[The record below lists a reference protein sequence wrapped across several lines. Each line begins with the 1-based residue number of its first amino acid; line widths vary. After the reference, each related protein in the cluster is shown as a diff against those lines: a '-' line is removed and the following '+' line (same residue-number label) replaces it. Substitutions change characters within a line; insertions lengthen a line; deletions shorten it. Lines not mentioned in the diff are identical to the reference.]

1 MLRLTKIIL
10 LFFSAFLLFGFL
22 GGCSEDKKEEILP
35 PPVEPYLTIK
45 ADLYPLNAQG
55 DSTELVFTTNESW
68 NIVTETE
75 EEKRDWY
82 RVYPLSGDA
91 GEDIRVNV
99 QVDSNL
105 SYRDR
110 NFVILLKSE
119 SLEERIEVRQLKQN
133 VILLGGNR
141 YEVTFEE
148 QTLTVEV
155 RSNVDYRVEIGEG
168 SDWIIETPESRS
180 GELKR
185 REHVFR
191 IANNLQ
197 ESARTGLIFFR
208 DLSSSL
214 SDELTLIQS
223 GWEDPDPERTAL
235 VSIYESSGGSSWTR
249 NDNWCSDK
257 PLSDW
262 YGVETDAWGHVTA
275 LRLSHNNLSG
285 TISEKI
291 SKLTGL
297 QHLDLS
303 WNDLGG
309 EISRKV
315 GTEVCS
321 DLDNLL
327 ELETINFGHNRL
339 RGDFMPI
346 NWYKLERLQRI
357 DLSYNQLKC
366 FAFPLLWEN
375 MFKNGRTVDLIL
387 NGNYLFDDIPK
398 VIQDHPD
405 WNRLALQMIRQNS
418 EATRLNYDKDIY
430 LPDFTFTDLSDG
442 SEHSIREVYSANK
455 LTMLLH
461 WDPLQESSGDFI
473 STIVRRFHTLFRGQG
488 FTVVGITPEG
498 EEYREAAKRYIR
510 EQGISWTAVTDYRDS
525 EGRRIILPDYPY
537 PSYQLVDGSGKLR
550 VDIFSSESF
559 PTTFNLEKFSPM
571 DMLSL
576 AHTDYLNRF
585 FWNIF
590 GESTYESVDYR
601 MDKQYETLQR
611 ASKGRGIDIV
621 LLGDAFT
628 DIDIATGHY
637 RDIMEYA
644 MESFFSIEPTKTYRD
659 YFNVHMVYAV
669 SRKAHIGDDASQ
681 VALGTVLDKT
691 NGISNRLNLI
701 PDYVYTAVPRGVI
714 PYPSIIMNNN
724 NAGLT
729 YTKGTGII
737 EPNYSFSGYPAG
749 GRESLK
755 GLILHESVGHGFGLL
770 ADEYIDYL
778 LADWQEIS
786 DSKKNRLKLN
796 HEKGL
801 SLNVSLTD
809 DPSKVYW
816 SHLIGHPRYPYV
828 SIYKGGYYYLNG
840 VWRSENESVMTQSES
855 YLYFNAICRELLV
868 KRILELSGE
877 GYSFEKFLQTDSDE
891 GRPYKGASVRPPF
904 GVKRNGWIHHPPVML
919 DGH

>member
-10 LFFSAFLLFGFL
+10 LFFAVFLLSSFL
-22 GGCSEDKKEEILP
+22 WSCSEDKKEEILP
-35 PPVEPYLTIK
+35 PPVEPCLTVK
-45 ADLYPLNAQG
+45 SDLYPLNARG

-105 SYRDR
+105 SYSDR

-168 SDWIIETPESRS
+168 SDWIIETPDSRS
-180 GELKR
+180 EELKR

-235 VSIYESSGGSSWTR
+235 VSIYESSGGDSWTR

-309 EISRKV
+309 EISIDIK
-315 GTEVCS
+315 GS
-321 DLDNLL
+321 MYSNLDNLL
-327 ELETINFGHNRL
+327 ELESINFSHNRL
-339 RGDFMPI
+339 EGYLPD
-346 NWYKLERLQRI
+346 NWYKLEKLQYLNLSFNRI
-357 DLSYNQLKC
+357 KSWLSTIWD
-366 FAFPLLWEN
+366 P

-387 NGNYLFDDIPK
+387 NGNYLYGDIPK
-398 VIQDHPD
+398 SIQDHPD
-405 WNRLALQMIRQNS
+405 WNRLALQMIRQNPGG
-418 EATRLNYDKDIY
+418 ARLNYDKDIY

-473 STIVRRFHTLFRGQG
+473 STIVRRFHTLFRDQG

-559 PTTFNLEKFSPM
+559 PTTFNLEKSSPM
-571 DMLSL
+571 DMLSF
-576 AHTDYLNRF
+576 AHTDYLNLF

-590 GESTYESVDYR
+590 GESTYESTDYR

-637 RDIMEYA
+637 RNVMEYA

-701 PDYVYTAVPRGVI
+701 PDYVYTVVPRGVI

-891 GRPYKGASVRPPF
+891 GRPGKGASVRLPF
-904 GVKRNGWIHHPPVML
+904 SIERNGWVHHPPVML

>member
-35 PPVEPYLTIK
+35 PPVEPCLTIK

-105 SYRDR
+105 SYSDR

-180 GELKR
+180 EELKR

-235 VSIYESSGGSSWTR
+235 VSIYESSGGDSWTR

-309 EISRKV
+309 EISIDIK
-315 GTEVCS
+315 GYMYS
-321 DLDNLL
+321 NLDNLL
-327 ELETINFGHNRL
+327 ELESINLSHNRL
-339 RGDFMPI
+339 EGYLPD
-346 NWYKLERLQRI
+346 NWYKLEKLQYLNLSFNRI
-357 DLSYNQLKC
+357 KSWLSTIWD
-366 FAFPLLWEN
+366 P

-387 NGNYLFDDIPK
+387 NGNYLYGDIPK
-398 VIQDHPD
+398 SIQDHPD
-405 WNRLALQMIRQNS
+405 WNRLALQMIRQNPGG
-418 EATRLNYDKDIY
+418 ARLNYDKDIY

-510 EQGISWTAVTDYRDS
+510 EQGISWTAVTDYRDND
-525 EGRRIILPDYPY
+525 GRRIILPDYPY

-550 VDIFSSESF
+550 VDMFNGQYS
-559 PTTFNLEKFSPM
+559 PPPPNLEESLSM
-571 DMLSL
+571 DIFSL

-585 FWNIF
+585 CWDIF

-628 DIDIATGHY
+628 DIDIATGYYHNV
-637 RDIMEYA
+637 MEFV

-669 SRKAHIGDDASQ
+669 SRRACIGDDPSQ

-691 NGISNRLNLI
+691 NGISNRLTLI
-701 PDYVYTAVPRGVI
+701 PDYIYTAVPRGVI

-724 NAGLT
+724 NVGLT
-729 YTKGTGII
+729 FLKGSGII
-737 EPNYSFSGYPAG
+737 EPNYSFSGYSIG
-749 GRESLK
+749 GRGYLK
-755 GLILHESVGHGFGLL
+755 STVLHESVGHGFGLL
-770 ADEYIDYL
+770 ADEYINYL
-778 LADWQEIS
+778 SDDWQEIS
-786 DSKKNRLKLN
+786 DSKKNRLKLD

-809 DPSKVYW
+809 DPTSVYW
-816 SHLIGHPRYPYV
+816 SHLIGHSRYPYV
-828 SIYKGGYYYLNG
+828 GVYEGGYYYASG
-840 VWRSENESVMTQSES
+840 VWRSEYESVMRSS
-855 YLYFNAICRELLV
+855 RDYLYFNAISRELLV

-891 GRPYKGASVRPPF
+891 GRPYKGTSVQHPF
-904 GVKRNGWIHHPPVML
+904 GVKRDGWVHHPPVML
-919 DGH
+919 D

>member
-10 LFFSAFLLFGFL
+10 LFFAVFLLSSFL
-22 GGCSEDKKEEILP
+22 WSCSEDKKEEILP
-35 PPVEPYLTIK
+35 PPVEPCLTVK
-45 ADLYPLNAQG
+45 SDLYPLNARG

-105 SYRDR
+105 SYSDR

-180 GELKR
+180 EELKK

-197 ESARTGLIFFR
+197 ESPRTGLIFFR

-235 VSIYESSGGSSWTR
+235 VSIYESSGGDSWTR

-309 EISRKV
+309 EISIDIK
-315 GTEVCS
+315 GS
-321 DLDNLL
+321 MYSNLDNLL
-327 ELETINFGHNRL
+327 ELESINFSHNRL
-339 RGDFMPI
+339 EGYLPD
-346 NWYKLERLQRI
+346 NWYKLEKLQYLNLSFNRI
-357 DLSYNQLKC
+357 KSWLSTIWD
-366 FAFPLLWEN
+366 P

-387 NGNYLFDDIPK
+387 NGNYLYGDIPK
-398 VIQDHPD
+398 SIQDHPD
-405 WNRLALQMIRQNS
+405 WNRLALQMIRQNPGG
-418 EATRLNYDKDIY
+418 ARLNYDKDIY

-473 STIVRRFHTLFRGQG
+473 STIVRRFHTLFRDQG

-550 VDIFSSESF
+550 VDIFSNESF
-559 PTTFNLEKFSPM
+559 PTTFNLEKSSPM
-571 DMLSL
+571 DMLSF
-576 AHTDYLNRF
+576 AHTDYLNLF

-590 GESTYESVDYR
+590 GESTYESTDYR

-637 RDIMEYA
+637 RNVMEYA

-701 PDYVYTAVPRGVI
+701 PDYVYTVVPRGVI

-891 GRPYKGASVRPPF
+891 GRPGKGASVRLPF
-904 GVKRNGWIHHPPVML
+904 SIERNGWVHHPPVML

>member
-35 PPVEPYLTIK
+35 PPVEPCLTIK

-105 SYRDR
+105 SYSDR

-180 GELKR
+180 EELKR

-235 VSIYESSGGSSWTR
+235 VSIYESSGGDSWTR

-309 EISRKV
+309 EIK
-315 GTEVCS
+315 
-321 DLDNLL
+321 DLDFFSNLT
-327 ELETINFGHNRL
+327 ELETIDLSRNHFSGELWPPNWSKLNRL
-339 RGDFMPI
+339 KMLNLSFNQIKAVIFPI
-346 NWYKLERLQRI
+346 RWWSCMIE
-357 DLSYNQLKC
+357 D
-366 FAFPLLWEN
+366 
-375 MFKNGRTVDLIL
+375 GRMVDLIL
-387 NGNYLFDDIPK
+387 NGNYLYGDIPK
-398 VIQDHPD
+398 SIQDHPD
-405 WNRLALQMIRQNS
+405 WNRLALQMIRQNPGG
-418 EATRLNYDKDIY
+418 ARLNYDKDIY

-525 EGRRIILPDYPY
+525 DGRRIILPDYPY

-550 VDIFSSESF
+550 VDMFNGQYS
-559 PTTFNLEKFSPM
+559 PPPPNLEESLSM
-571 DMLSL
+571 DIFSL

-585 FWNIF
+585 CWDIF

-628 DIDIATGHY
+628 DIDIATGYYHNV
-637 RDIMEYA
+637 MEFV

-669 SRKAHIGDDASQ
+669 SRRACIGDDPSQ

-701 PDYVYTAVPRGVI
+701 PDYIYTAVPRGVI

-724 NAGLT
+724 NVGLT
-729 YTKGTGII
+729 FLKGSGII
-737 EPNYSFSGYPAG
+737 EPNYSFSGYSIG
-749 GRESLK
+749 GRGYLK
-755 GLILHESVGHGFGLL
+755 STVLHESVGHGFGLL
-770 ADEYIDYL
+770 ADEYVDYL
-778 LADWQEIS
+778 SDDWQEIS
-786 DSKKNRLKLN
+786 DSKKNRLKLD

-809 DPSKVYW
+809 DPTSVYW
-816 SHLIGHPRYPYV
+816 SHLIGHSRYPYV
-828 SIYKGGYYYLNG
+828 GVYEGGYYYASG
-840 VWRSENESVMTQSES
+840 VWRSEYESVMRSS
-855 YLYFNAICRELLV
+855 RDYLYFNAISRELLV

-877 GYSFEKFLQTDSDE
+877 GYSFEKFLQMDSDE
-891 GRPYKGASVRPPF
+891 GRPGKGTSVRHPF
-904 GVKRNGWIHHPPVML
+904 GVKRNSWVHHPPVML
-919 DGH
+919 GEQ

>member
-10 LFFSAFLLFGFL
+10 LFFAVFLLSSFL
-22 GGCSEDKKEEILP
+22 WSCSEDKKEEILP
-35 PPVEPYLTIK
+35 PTVEPCLTVK

-105 SYRDR
+105 SYSDR

-119 SLEERIEVRQLKQN
+119 SLEERIEVHQLKQN

-180 GELKR
+180 EELKK

-197 ESARTGLIFFR
+197 ESPRTGLIFFR

-235 VSIYESSGGSSWTR
+235 VSIYESSGGDSWTR

-309 EISRKV
+309 EIK
-315 GTEVCS
+315 
-321 DLDNLL
+321 DLDFFSNLT
-327 ELETINFGHNRL
+327 ELETINLSRNHFSGELWPPNWSKLNRL
-339 RGDFMPI
+339 KMLNLSFNQIKAVIFPI
-346 NWYKLERLQRI
+346 RWWSCMIE
-357 DLSYNQLKC
+357 D
-366 FAFPLLWEN
+366 
-375 MFKNGRTVDLIL
+375 GRMVDLIL
-387 NGNYLFDDIPK
+387 NGNYLYGDIPK
-398 VIQDHPD
+398 SIQDHSD

-418 EATRLNYDKDIY
+418 GGARLDYDKDIY

-473 STIVRRFHTLFRGQG
+473 STIVRRFHTLFCGQG

-525 EGRRIILPDYPY
+525 DGRRIILPDYPY

-550 VDIFSSESF
+550 VDIFSNESF
-559 PTTFNLEKFSPM
+559 PTTFNLEKSSPM

-601 MDKQYETLQR
+601 MDKQYETLKR

-637 RDIMEYA
+637 RNVMEYA

-701 PDYVYTAVPRGVI
+701 PDYVYTVVPRGVI

-891 GRPYKGASVRPPF
+891 GRPGKGASVRLPF
-904 GVKRNGWIHHPPVML
+904 SIERNGWVHHPPVML

>member
-10 LFFSAFLLFGFL
+10 LFFAVFLLSSFL
-22 GGCSEDKKEEILP
+22 WSCSEDKKEEILP
-35 PPVEPYLTIK
+35 PPVEPCLTVK
-45 ADLYPLNAQG
+45 SDLYPLNARG

-75 EEKRDWY
+75 EEKQDWY

-105 SYRDR
+105 SYSDR

-168 SDWIIETPESRS
+168 SDWIIETPDSRS
-180 GELKR
+180 EELKR

-235 VSIYESSGGSSWTR
+235 VSIYESSGGDSWTR

-309 EISRKV
+309 EISIDIK
-315 GTEVCS
+315 GS
-321 DLDNLL
+321 MYSNLDNLL
-327 ELETINFGHNRL
+327 ELESINFSHNRL
-339 RGDFMPI
+339 EGYLPD
-346 NWYKLERLQRI
+346 NWYKLEKLQYLNLSFNRI
-357 DLSYNQLKC
+357 KSWLSTIWD
-366 FAFPLLWEN
+366 P

-387 NGNYLFDDIPK
+387 NGNYLYGDIPK
-398 VIQDHPD
+398 SIQDHPD

-418 EATRLNYDKDIY
+418 EGTRLNYDKDIY

-473 STIVRRFHTLFRGQG
+473 STIVRRFHTLFRDQG

-559 PTTFNLEKFSPM
+559 PTTFNLEKSSPM
-571 DMLSL
+571 DMLSF
-576 AHTDYLNRF
+576 AHTDYLNLF

-590 GESTYESVDYR
+590 GESTYESTDYR

-637 RDIMEYA
+637 RNVMEYA

-669 SRKAHIGDDASQ
+669 SRRACIGDDASQ
-681 VALGTVLDKT
+681 TALGTVSDKT

-701 PDYVYTAVPRGVI
+701 PDYISTVVPRGVI

-724 NAGLT
+724 NVGLT
-729 YTKGTGII
+729 FLKGSGII
-737 EPNYSFSGYPAG
+737 EPNYSFSGYSIG
-749 GRESLK
+749 GRGYLK
-755 GLILHESVGHGFGLL
+755 STVLHESVGHGFGLL
-770 ADEYIDYL
+770 ADEYINYL
-778 LADWQEIS
+778 SDDWQEIS
-786 DSKKNRLKLN
+786 DSKKNRLKLD

-809 DPSKVYW
+809 DPTSVYW
-816 SHLIGHPRYPYV
+816 SHLIGHSRYPYV
-828 SIYKGGYYYLNG
+828 GVYEGGYYYASG
-840 VWRSENESVMTQSES
+840 VWRSEYESVMRSS
-855 YLYFNAICRELLV
+855 RDYLYFNAISRELLV

-877 GYSFEKFLQTDSDE
+877 GYSFEKFLQMDSDE
-891 GRPYKGASVRPPF
+891 GRPGKGTSVRHPF
-904 GVKRNGWIHHPPVML
+904 GVKRNSWVHHPPVML
-919 DGH
+919 GEQ

>member
-1 MLRLTKIIL
+1 MSRITENIL
-10 LFFSAFLLFGFL
+10 SILSTFLFVCFLWS
-22 GGCSEDKKEEILP
+22 CSEDKKEEILP
-35 PPVEPYLTIK
+35 PPVEPCLTVK

-105 SYRDR
+105 SYSDR

-180 GELKR
+180 EELKK

-235 VSIYESSGGSSWTR
+235 VSIYESSGGDSWTR

-262 YGVETDAWGHVTA
+262 YGVETDASGHVTA

-309 EISRKV
+309 EISIDIK
-315 GTEVCS
+315 GYMYS
-321 DLDNLL
+321 NLDNLL
-327 ELETINFGHNRL
+327 ELESINFSHNRL
-339 RGDFMPI
+339 EGYLPD
-346 NWYKLERLQRI
+346 NWYKLEKLQYLNLSFNRI
-357 DLSYNQLKC
+357 KSWLSTIWD
-366 FAFPLLWEN
+366 P
-375 MFKNGRTVDLIL
+375 MFKNGRAVDLIL
-387 NGNYLFDDIPK
+387 NGNYLYGDIPK
-398 VIQDHPD
+398 SIQDHPD
-405 WNRLALQMIRQNS
+405 WNRLALQMIRQNPGG
-418 EATRLNYDKDIY
+418 ARLNYDKDIY

-559 PTTFNLEKFSPM
+559 PTTFNLEKSSSM

-590 GESTYESVDYR
+590 GESTYESTDYR

-611 ASKGRGIDIV
+611 ASKGRGIDII

-637 RDIMEYA
+637 RNVMEYA

-669 SRKAHIGDDASQ
+669 SRRACVGDDPTQ
-681 VALGTVLDKT
+681 TALGTVWDKV
-691 NGISNRLNLI
+691 NGVTNRLIQL
-701 PDYVYTAVPRGVI
+701 PDYVYIPVSRGVI
-714 PYPSIIMNNN
+714 PYPSIIVNGKKTGFALM
-724 NAGLT
+724 
-729 YTKGTGII
+729 KGTGII
-737 EPNYSFSGYPAG
+737 EPNYAFSCYLCG
-749 GRESLK
+749 GLDYLK
-755 GLILHESVGHGFGLL
+755 YSILHESVGHGFGLL
-770 ADEYIDYL
+770 ADEYVDYID
-778 LADWQEIS
+778 QELPES
-786 DSKKNRLKLN
+786 NKNRLKLDQA
-796 HEKGL
+796 KGL
-801 SLNVSLTD
+801 YFNVSLTND
-809 DPSKVYW
+809 SRSVYW

-828 SIYKGGYYYLNG
+828 GVYEGGCKYNNG
-840 VWRSENESVMTQSES
+840 VWRSERVSLMSTLLAD
-855 YLYFNAICRELLV
+855 LYFNAISRELLV

-877 GYSFEKFLQTDSDE
+877 GYSFDKFLQKDSDE
-891 GRPYKGASVRPPF
+891 GRPTGGSLSLSPFRSTSIDWVDRLSVGPDEP
-904 GVKRNGWIHHPPVML
+904 
-919 DGH
+919 

>member
-10 LFFSAFLLFGFL
+10 LFFAVFLLSSFL
-22 GGCSEDKKEEILP
+22 WSCSEDKKEEILP
-35 PPVEPYLTIK
+35 PPVEPYLTVK
-45 ADLYPLNAQG
+45 SDLYPLNAQG

-105 SYRDR
+105 SYSDR

-119 SLEERIEVRQLKQN
+119 SLEERIEVHQLKQN

-168 SDWIIETPESRS
+168 SDWIIETPDSRS
-180 GELKR
+180 EELKR

-235 VSIYESSGGSSWTR
+235 VSIYESSGGDSWTR

-309 EISRKV
+309 EISIDIK
-315 GTEVCS
+315 GS
-321 DLDNLL
+321 MYSNLDNLL
-327 ELETINFGHNRL
+327 ELESINFSHNRL
-339 RGDFMPI
+339 EGYLPD
-346 NWYKLERLQRI
+346 NWYKLEKLQYLNLSFNRI
-357 DLSYNQLKC
+357 KSWLSTIWD
-366 FAFPLLWEN
+366 P

-387 NGNYLFDDIPK
+387 NGNYLYGDIPK
-398 VIQDHPD
+398 SIQDHPD
-405 WNRLALQMIRQNS
+405 WNRLALQMIRQNPGG
-418 EATRLNYDKDIY
+418 ARLNYDKDIY

-473 STIVRRFHTLFRGQG
+473 STIVRRFHTLFRDQG

-550 VDIFSSESF
+550 VDMFNGQYS
-559 PTTFNLEKFSPM
+559 PPPPNLEESLSM
-571 DMLSL
+571 DIFSL

-585 FWNIF
+585 CWDIF

-628 DIDIATGHY
+628 DIDIATGYYHNV
-637 RDIMEYA
+637 MEFV

-669 SRKAHIGDDASQ
+669 SRRACIGDDPSQ

-701 PDYVYTAVPRGVI
+701 PDYIYTAVPRGVI

-724 NAGLT
+724 NVGLT
-729 YTKGTGII
+729 FLKGSGII
-737 EPNYSFSGYPAG
+737 EPNYSFSGYSIG
-749 GRESLK
+749 GRGYLK
-755 GLILHESVGHGFGLL
+755 STVLHESVGHGFGLL
-770 ADEYIDYL
+770 ADEYINYL
-778 LADWQEIS
+778 SDDWQEIS
-786 DSKKNRLKLN
+786 DSKKNRLKLD

-809 DPSKVYW
+809 DPTSVYW
-816 SHLIGHPRYPYV
+816 SHLIGHSRYPYV
-828 SIYKGGYYYLNG
+828 GVYEGGYYYASG
-840 VWRSENESVMTQSES
+840 VWRSEYESVMRSS
-855 YLYFNAICRELLV
+855 RDYLYFNAISRELLV

-877 GYSFEKFLQTDSDE
+877 GYSFEKFLQMDSDE
-891 GRPYKGASVRPPF
+891 GRPGKGTSVRHPF
-904 GVKRNGWIHHPPVML
+904 GVKRNSWVHHPPVML
-919 DGH
+919 GEQ

>member
-10 LFFSAFLLFGFL
+10 LFFAVFLLSSFL
-22 GGCSEDKKEEILP
+22 WSCSEDKKEEILP
-35 PPVEPYLTIK
+35 PPVEPCLTIK

-75 EEKRDWY
+75 EEKQDWY

-105 SYRDR
+105 SYSDR

-168 SDWIIETPESRS
+168 SDWIIETPDSRS
-180 GELKR
+180 EELKR

-235 VSIYESSGGSSWTR
+235 VSIYESSGGDSWTR

-309 EISRKV
+309 EISIDIK
-315 GTEVCS
+315 GYMYS
-321 DLDNLL
+321 NLDNLL
-327 ELETINFGHNRL
+327 ELESINFSHNRL
-339 RGDFMPI
+339 EGYLPD
-346 NWYKLERLQRI
+346 NWYKLEKLQYLNLSFNRI
-357 DLSYNQLKC
+357 KSWLSTIWD
-366 FAFPLLWEN
+366 P

-387 NGNYLFDDIPK
+387 NGNYLYGDIPK
-398 VIQDHPD
+398 SIQDHPD
-405 WNRLALQMIRQNS
+405 WNRLALQMIRQNPGG
-418 EATRLNYDKDIY
+418 ARLNYDKDIY

-473 STIVRRFHTLFRGQG
+473 STIVRRFHTLFRDQG

-559 PTTFNLEKFSPM
+559 PTTFNLEKSSPM

-576 AHTDYLNRF
+576 AHTDYLNLF

-590 GESTYESVDYR
+590 GESTYESTDYH

-669 SRKAHIGDDASQ
+669 SRRACVGDDPTQ
-681 VALGTVLDKT
+681 TALGTVWDKV
-691 NGISNRLNLI
+691 NGVTNRLIQL
-701 PDYVYTAVPRGVI
+701 PDYVYVPVSRGVI
-714 PYPSIIMNNN
+714 PYPSIIVNGKKTGFALM
-724 NAGLT
+724 
-729 YTKGTGII
+729 KGTGII
-737 EPNYSFSGYPAG
+737 EPNYAFSCYLYG
-749 GRESLK
+749 GLDYLK
-755 GLILHESVGHGFGLL
+755 YLILHESVGHGFGLL
-770 ADEYIDYL
+770 ADEYVDYID
-778 LADWQEIS
+778 QELPES
-786 DSKKNRLKLN
+786 NKNRLKLDQA
-796 HEKGL
+796 KGL
-801 SLNVSLTD
+801 CLNLSLTND
-809 DPSKVYW
+809 FQSVYW

-828 SIYKGGYYYLNG
+828 GVYEGGCKYNNG
-840 VWRSENESVMTQSES
+840 VWRSERVSLMSTLLTD
-855 YLYFNAICRELLV
+855 LYFNAISRELLV

-877 GYSFEKFLQTDSDE
+877 GYSFDKFLQKDSDE
-891 GRPYKGASVRPPF
+891 GRPTGGSLSLSPFRSTSIDWVDRLSVGPDEP
-904 GVKRNGWIHHPPVML
+904 
-919 DGH
+919 

>member
-1 MLRLTKIIL
+1 MSRITENIL
-10 LFFSAFLLFGFL
+10 SILSTFLFVCFLWS
-22 GGCSEDKKEEILP
+22 CSEDKKEEILP
-35 PPVEPYLTIK
+35 PPVEPCLTVK

-105 SYRDR
+105 SYSDR

-133 VILLGGNR
+133 VILLGGNH

-168 SDWIIETPESRS
+168 SDWIIETPGSRS
-180 GELKR
+180 EELKR

-249 NDNWCSDK
+249 SDNWCSDK

-309 EISRKV
+309 EIK
-315 GTEVCS
+315 
-321 DLDNLL
+321 DLDFFSNLT
-327 ELETINFGHNRL
+327 ELETINLSRNHFSGELWPPNWSKLNRL
-339 RGDFMPI
+339 KML
-346 NWYKLERLQRI
+346 N
-357 DLSYNQLKC
+357 LSFNQIK
-366 FAFPLLWEN
+366 AVIFPVRWWSCMIED
-375 MFKNGRTVDLIL
+375 GRMVDLIL
-387 NGNYLFDDIPK
+387 NGNYLYGDIPK
-398 VIQDHPD
+398 SIQDHPD
-405 WNRLALQMIRQNS
+405 WNRLALQMIRQNPGG
-418 EATRLNYDKDIY
+418 ARLDYDKDIY

-488 FTVVGITPEG
+488 FTVIGITPEG

-525 EGRRIILPDYPY
+525 DGRRIILPDYPY

-559 PTTFNLEKFSPM
+559 PTTFNLEKSSPM
-571 DMLSL
+571 DMLSF
-576 AHTDYLNRF
+576 AHTDYLNLF

-590 GESTYESVDYR
+590 GESTYESTDYH
-601 MDKQYETLQR
+601 MDKQYETLQQ

-669 SRKAHIGDDASQ
+669 SRRTCVGDDPTQ
-681 VALGTVLDKT
+681 TALGTVWDKV
-691 NGISNRLNLI
+691 NGVTNRLIQL
-701 PDYVYTAVPRGVI
+701 PDYVYIPVSRGVI
-714 PYPSIIMNNN
+714 PYPSIIVNGKKTGF
-724 NAGLT
+724 ALVE
-729 YTKGTGII
+729 GTGII
-737 EPNYSFSGYPAG
+737 KPNYAFSCYLCG
-749 GRESLK
+749 GLDYLK
-755 GLILHESVGHGFGLL
+755 YLILHESVGHGFGLL
-770 ADEYIDYL
+770 GDEYVDYID
-778 LADWQEIS
+778 QELPES
-786 DSKKNRLKLN
+786 NKNRLKLDQA
-796 HEKGL
+796 KGL
-801 SLNVSLTD
+801 CLNLSLTND
-809 DPSKVYW
+809 SQSVYW

-828 SIYKGGYYYLNG
+828 GVYEGGYKYDKG
-840 VWRSENESVMTQSES
+840 VWRSELVSLMSTLLTD
-855 YLYFNAICRELLV
+855 LYFNAISRELLV

-877 GYSFEKFLQTDSDE
+877 GYSFDKFLQKDSDE
-891 GRPYKGASVRPPF
+891 GRPTGGSLSLSPFRSKSIDWVDRLSVGPDEP
-904 GVKRNGWIHHPPVML
+904 
-919 DGH
+919 

>member
-1 MLRLTKIIL
+1 MSRITENIL
-10 LFFSAFLLFGFL
+10 SILSTFLFVCFLWS
-22 GGCSEDKKEEILP
+22 CSEDKKEEILP
-35 PPVEPYLTIK
+35 PPVEPCLTVK
-45 ADLYPLNAQG
+45 SDLYPLNARG

-105 SYRDR
+105 SYSDR

-168 SDWIIETPESRS
+168 SDWIIETPDSRS
-180 GELKR
+180 EELKR

-235 VSIYESSGGSSWTR
+235 VSIYESSGGDSWTR

-309 EISRKV
+309 EIK
-315 GTEVCS
+315 
-321 DLDNLL
+321 DLDFFSNLT
-327 ELETINFGHNRL
+327 ELETINLSRNHFSGELWPPNWSKLNRL
-339 RGDFMPI
+339 KMLNLSFNQIKAVIFPI
-346 NWYKLERLQRI
+346 RWWSCMIE
-357 DLSYNQLKC
+357 D
-366 FAFPLLWEN
+366 
-375 MFKNGRTVDLIL
+375 GRMVDLIL
-387 NGNYLFDDIPK
+387 NGNYLYGDIPK
-398 VIQDHPD
+398 SIQDHSD

-418 EATRLNYDKDIY
+418 GGARLDYDKDIY

-473 STIVRRFHTLFRGQG
+473 STIVRRFHTLFRDQG

-525 EGRRIILPDYPY
+525 DGRRIILPDYPY

-550 VDIFSSESF
+550 VDIFSNESF
-559 PTTFNLEKFSPM
+559 PTTFNLEKSSPM

-601 MDKQYETLQR
+601 MDKQYETLKR

-637 RDIMEYA
+637 RNVMEYA

-701 PDYVYTAVPRGVI
+701 PDYVYTVVPRGVI

-891 GRPYKGASVRPPF
+891 GRPGKGASVRLPF
-904 GVKRNGWIHHPPVML
+904 SIERNGWVHHPPVML

>member
-10 LFFSAFLLFGFL
+10 LFFAVFLLSSFL
-22 GGCSEDKKEEILP
+22 WSCSEDKKEEILP
-35 PPVEPYLTIK
+35 PPVEPYLTVK
-45 ADLYPLNAQG
+45 SDLYPLNAQG

-75 EEKRDWY
+75 EEKQDWY

-105 SYRDR
+105 SYSDR

-168 SDWIIETPESRS
+168 SDWIIETPDSRS
-180 GELKR
+180 EELKR

-235 VSIYESSGGSSWTR
+235 VSIYESSGGDSWTR

-309 EISRKV
+309 EISIDIK
-315 GTEVCS
+315 GS
-321 DLDNLL
+321 MYSNLDNLL
-327 ELETINFGHNRL
+327 ELESINFSHNRL
-339 RGDFMPI
+339 EGYLPD
-346 NWYKLERLQRI
+346 NWYKLEKLQYLNLSFNRI
-357 DLSYNQLKC
+357 KSWLSTIWD
-366 FAFPLLWEN
+366 P

-387 NGNYLFDDIPK
+387 NGNYLYGDIPK
-398 VIQDHPD
+398 SIQDHPD
-405 WNRLALQMIRQNS
+405 WNRLALQMIRQNPGG
-418 EATRLNYDKDIY
+418 ARLNYDKDIY

-473 STIVRRFHTLFRGQG
+473 STIVRRFHTLFRDQG

-559 PTTFNLEKFSPM
+559 PTTFNLEKSSPM
-571 DMLSL
+571 DMLSF
-576 AHTDYLNRF
+576 AHTDYLNLF

-590 GESTYESVDYR
+590 GESTYESTDYR

-637 RDIMEYA
+637 RNVMEYA

-669 SRKAHIGDDASQ
+669 SRRACIGDDASQ
-681 VALGTVLDKT
+681 TALGTVSDKT

-701 PDYVYTAVPRGVI
+701 PDYISTVVPRGVI
-714 PYPSIIMNNN
+714 PYPSIIMNNS
-724 NAGLT
+724 NAGLA
-729 YTKGTGII
+729 YLKGTGII
-737 EPNYSFSGYPAG
+737 EPNYSFSGYPIG
-749 GRESLK
+749 GIEFLKSL
-755 GLILHESVGHGFGLL
+755 IIHESVGHGFGLL
-770 ADEYIDYL
+770 ADEYEDYQNG
-778 LADWQEIS
+778 WEKEEIPE
-786 DSKKNRLKLN
+786 SKKNRLKLDQAR
-796 HEKGL
+796 GL
-801 SLNVSLTD
+801 CFNVSLTD
-809 DPSKVYW
+809 DPTTVYW

-828 SIYKGGYYYLNG
+828 GIYEGGDHYGWG
-840 VWRSENESVMTQSES
+840 VWRSELESSMRSS
-855 YLYFNAICRELLV
+855 YNYLYFNAICRELLV

-877 GYSFEKFLQTDSDE
+877 GYSFEKFLQMDSDE
-891 GRPYKGASVRPPF
+891 GRPYKGTSVRPPF
-904 GVKRNGWIHHPPVML
+904 GVKRNSWVHHPPVML
-919 DGH
+919 GEQ

>member
-1 MLRLTKIIL
+1 MSRITENIL
-10 LFFSAFLLFGFL
+10 SILSTFLFVCFLWS
-22 GGCSEDKKEEILP
+22 CSEDKKEEILP
-35 PPVEPYLTIK
+35 PPVEPCLTVK

-105 SYRDR
+105 SYSDR

-133 VILLGGNR
+133 VILLGGNH

-168 SDWIIETPESRS
+168 SDWIIETPGSRS
-180 GELKR
+180 EELKR

-235 VSIYESSGGSSWTR
+235 VSIYESSGGDSWTR

-262 YGVETDAWGHVTA
+262 YGVETDASGHVTA

-309 EISRKV
+309 EIK
-315 GTEVCS
+315 
-321 DLDNLL
+321 DLDFFSNLT
-327 ELETINFGHNRL
+327 ELETINLSRNHFSGELWPPNWSKLNRL
-339 RGDFMPI
+339 KML
-346 NWYKLERLQRI
+346 N
-357 DLSYNQLKC
+357 LSFNQIK
-366 FAFPLLWEN
+366 AVIFPVRWWSCMIED
-375 MFKNGRTVDLIL
+375 GRMVDLIL
-387 NGNYLFDDIPK
+387 NGNYLYGDIPK
-398 VIQDHPD
+398 SIQDHPD
-405 WNRLALQMIRQNS
+405 WNRLALQMIRQNPGG
-418 EATRLNYDKDIY
+418 ARLDYDKDIY

-488 FTVVGITPEG
+488 FTVIGITPEG

-525 EGRRIILPDYPY
+525 DGRRIILPDYPY

-550 VDIFSSESF
+550 VDMFNGQYS
-559 PTTFNLEKFSPM
+559 PPPPNLEESLSM
-571 DMLSL
+571 DIFSL

-585 FWNIF
+585 CWDIF

-628 DIDIATGHY
+628 DIDIATGYYHNV
-637 RDIMEYA
+637 MEFV

-669 SRKAHIGDDASQ
+669 SRRTCVGDDPTQ
-681 VALGTVLDKT
+681 TALGTVWDKV
-691 NGISNRLNLI
+691 NGVTNRLIQL
-701 PDYVYTAVPRGVI
+701 PDYVYIPVSRGVI
-714 PYPSIIMNNN
+714 PYPSIIVNGKKTGF
-724 NAGLT
+724 ALVE
-729 YTKGTGII
+729 GTGII
-737 EPNYSFSGYPAG
+737 KPNYAFSCYLCG
-749 GRESLK
+749 GLDYLK
-755 GLILHESVGHGFGLL
+755 YLILHESVGHGFGLL
-770 ADEYIDYL
+770 GDEYVDYID
-778 LADWQEIS
+778 QELPES
-786 DSKKNRLKLN
+786 NKNRLKLDQA
-796 HEKGL
+796 KGL
-801 SLNVSLTD
+801 CLNLSLTND
-809 DPSKVYW
+809 SQSVYW

-828 SIYKGGYYYLNG
+828 GVYEGGYKYDKG
-840 VWRSENESVMTQSES
+840 VWRSELVSLMSTLLTD
-855 YLYFNAICRELLV
+855 LYFNAISRELLV

-877 GYSFEKFLQTDSDE
+877 GYSFDKFLQKDSDE
-891 GRPYKGASVRPPF
+891 GRPTGGSLSLSPFRSKSIDWVDRLSVGPDEP
-904 GVKRNGWIHHPPVML
+904 
-919 DGH
+919 

>member
-10 LFFSAFLLFGFL
+10 LFFAVFLLSSFL
-22 GGCSEDKKEEILP
+22 WSCSEDKKEEILP
-35 PPVEPYLTIK
+35 PPVEPCLTIK

-75 EEKRDWY
+75 EEKQDWY

-105 SYRDR
+105 SYSDR

-168 SDWIIETPESRS
+168 SDWIIETPDSRS
-180 GELKR
+180 EELKR

-235 VSIYESSGGSSWTR
+235 VSIYESSGGDSWTR

-309 EISRKV
+309 EISIDIK
-315 GTEVCS
+315 GS
-321 DLDNLL
+321 MYSNLDNLL
-327 ELETINFGHNRL
+327 ELESINFSHNRL
-339 RGDFMPI
+339 EGYLPD
-346 NWYKLERLQRI
+346 NWYKLEKLQYLNLSFNRI
-357 DLSYNQLKC
+357 KSWLSTIWD
-366 FAFPLLWEN
+366 P

-387 NGNYLFDDIPK
+387 NGNYLYGDIPK
-398 VIQDHPD
+398 SIQDHPD
-405 WNRLALQMIRQNS
+405 WNRLALQMIRQNPGG
-418 EATRLNYDKDIY
+418 ARLNYDKDIY

-473 STIVRRFHTLFRGQG
+473 STIVRRFHTLFRDQG

-559 PTTFNLEKFSPM
+559 PTTFNLEKSSPM
-571 DMLSL
+571 DMLSF
-576 AHTDYLNRF
+576 AHTDYLNLF

-590 GESTYESVDYR
+590 GESTYESTDYR

-637 RDIMEYA
+637 RNVMEYA

-669 SRKAHIGDDASQ
+669 SRRACIGDDPSQ

-701 PDYVYTAVPRGVI
+701 PDYIYTAVPRGVI

-724 NAGLT
+724 NVGLT
-729 YTKGTGII
+729 FLKGSGII
-737 EPNYSFSGYPAG
+737 EPNYSFSGYSIG
-749 GRESLK
+749 GRGYLK
-755 GLILHESVGHGFGLL
+755 STVLHESVGHGFGLL
-770 ADEYIDYL
+770 ADEYINYL
-778 LADWQEIS
+778 SDDWQEIS
-786 DSKKNRLKLN
+786 DSKKNRLKLD

-809 DPSKVYW
+809 DPTSVYW
-816 SHLIGHPRYPYV
+816 SHLIGHSRYPYV
-828 SIYKGGYYYLNG
+828 GVYEGGYYYASG
-840 VWRSENESVMTQSES
+840 VWRSEYESVMRSS
-855 YLYFNAICRELLV
+855 RDYLYFNAISRELLV

-877 GYSFEKFLQTDSDE
+877 GYSFEKFLQMDSDE
-891 GRPYKGASVRPPF
+891 GRPGKGTSVRHPF
-904 GVKRNGWIHHPPVML
+904 GVKRNSWVHHPPVML
-919 DGH
+919 GEQ

>member
-10 LFFSAFLLFGFL
+10 LFFAVFLLSSFL
-22 GGCSEDKKEEILP
+22 WSCSEDKKEEILP
-35 PPVEPYLTIK
+35 PPVEPCLTVK
-45 ADLYPLNAQG
+45 SDLYPLNAQG

-105 SYRDR
+105 SYSDR

-168 SDWIIETPESRS
+168 SDWIIETPDSRS
-180 GELKR
+180 EELKR

-235 VSIYESSGGSSWTR
+235 VSIYESSGGDSWTR

-309 EISRKV
+309 EISIDIK
-315 GTEVCS
+315 GS
-321 DLDNLL
+321 MYSNLDNLL
-327 ELETINFGHNRL
+327 ELESINFSHNRL
-339 RGDFMPI
+339 EGYLPD
-346 NWYKLERLQRI
+346 NWYKLEKLQYLNLSFNRI
-357 DLSYNQLKC
+357 KSWLSTIWD
-366 FAFPLLWEN
+366 P

-387 NGNYLFDDIPK
+387 NGNYLYGDIPK
-398 VIQDHPD
+398 SIQDHPD
-405 WNRLALQMIRQNS
+405 WNRLALQMIRQNPGG
-418 EATRLNYDKDIY
+418 ARLDYDKDIY

-473 STIVRRFHTLFRGQG
+473 STIVRRFHTLFRDQG

-550 VDIFSSESF
+550 VDIFSNESF
-559 PTTFNLEKFSPM
+559 PTTFNLEKSSPM
-571 DMLSL
+571 DMLSF
-576 AHTDYLNRF
+576 AHTDYLNLF

-590 GESTYESVDYR
+590 GESTYESTDYR

-637 RDIMEYA
+637 RNVMEYA

-701 PDYVYTAVPRGVI
+701 PDYVYTVVPRGVI

-891 GRPYKGASVRPPF
+891 GRPGKGASVRLPF
-904 GVKRNGWIHHPPVML
+904 SIERNGWVHHPPVML

>member
-10 LFFSAFLLFGFL
+10 LFFAVFLLSSFL
-22 GGCSEDKKEEILP
+22 WSCSEDKKEEILP
-35 PPVEPYLTIK
+35 PPVEPYLTVK
-45 ADLYPLNAQG
+45 SDLYPLNAQG

-75 EEKRDWY
+75 EEKQDWY

-105 SYRDR
+105 SYSDR

-168 SDWIIETPESRS
+168 SDWIIETPDSRS
-180 GELKR
+180 EELKR

-235 VSIYESSGGSSWTR
+235 VSIYESSGGDSWTR

-309 EISRKV
+309 EISIDIK
-315 GTEVCS
+315 GS
-321 DLDNLL
+321 MYSNLDNLL
-327 ELETINFGHNRL
+327 ELESINFSHNRL
-339 RGDFMPI
+339 EGYLPD
-346 NWYKLERLQRI
+346 NWYKLEKLQYLNLSFNRI
-357 DLSYNQLKC
+357 KSWLSTIWD
-366 FAFPLLWEN
+366 P

-405 WNRLALQMIRQNS
+405 WNRLALQMIRQNPGG
-418 EATRLNYDKDIY
+418 ARLNYDKDIY

-473 STIVRRFHTLFRGQG
+473 STIVRRFHTLFRDQG

-525 EGRRIILPDYPY
+525 DGRRIILPDYPY

-559 PTTFNLEKFSPM
+559 PTTFNLEKSSSM

-590 GESTYESVDYR
+590 GESTYESTDYR

-669 SRKAHIGDDASQ
+669 SRKACVGDDPTQ
-681 VALGTVLDKT
+681 TALGTVWDKV
-691 NGISNRLNLI
+691 NGVTNRLIQL
-701 PDYVYTAVPRGVI
+701 PDYVYVPVSRGVI
-714 PYPSIIMNNN
+714 PYPSIIVNGKKTGFALM
-724 NAGLT
+724 
-729 YTKGTGII
+729 KGTGII
-737 EPNYSFSGYPAG
+737 EPNYAFSCYLCG
-749 GRESLK
+749 GLDYLK
-755 GLILHESVGHGFGLL
+755 YSILHESVGHGFGLL
-770 ADEYIDYL
+770 ADEYVDYID
-778 LADWQEIS
+778 QELPES
-786 DSKKNRLKLN
+786 NKNRLKLDQA
-796 HEKGL
+796 KGL
-801 SLNVSLTD
+801 YFNVSLTND
-809 DPSKVYW
+809 SRSVYW

-828 SIYKGGYYYLNG
+828 GVYEGGCKYNNG
-840 VWRSENESVMTQSES
+840 VWRSERVSLMSTLLTD
-855 YLYFNAICRELLV
+855 LYFNAISRELLV

-877 GYSFEKFLQTDSDE
+877 GYSFDKFLQKDSDE
-891 GRPYKGASVRPPF
+891 GRPTGGSLSLSPFRSTSIDWVDRLSVGPDEP
-904 GVKRNGWIHHPPVML
+904 
-919 DGH
+919 

>member
-10 LFFSAFLLFGFL
+10 LFFAVFLLSSFL
-22 GGCSEDKKEEILP
+22 WSCSEDKKEEILP
-35 PPVEPYLTIK
+35 PPVEPCLTVK
-45 ADLYPLNAQG
+45 SDLYPLNARG

-75 EEKRDWY
+75 EEKQDWY

-105 SYRDR
+105 SYSDR

-168 SDWIIETPESRS
+168 SDWIIETPDSRS
-180 GELKR
+180 EELKR

-235 VSIYESSGGSSWTR
+235 VSIYESSGGDSWTR

-309 EISRKV
+309 EISIDIK
-315 GTEVCS
+315 GS
-321 DLDNLL
+321 MYSNLDNLL
-327 ELETINFGHNRL
+327 ELESINFSHNRL
-339 RGDFMPI
+339 EGYLPD
-346 NWYKLERLQRI
+346 NWYKLEKLQYLNLSFNRI
-357 DLSYNQLKC
+357 KSWLSTIWD
-366 FAFPLLWEN
+366 P

-387 NGNYLFDDIPK
+387 NGNYLYGDIPK
-398 VIQDHPD
+398 SIQDHPD
-405 WNRLALQMIRQNS
+405 WNRLALQMIRQNPGG
-418 EATRLNYDKDIY
+418 ARLNYDKDIY

-473 STIVRRFHTLFRGQG
+473 STIVRRFHTLFRDQG

-559 PTTFNLEKFSPM
+559 PTTFNLEKSSPM

-601 MDKQYETLQR
+601 MDKQYETLKR

-637 RDIMEYA
+637 RNVMEYA

-701 PDYVYTAVPRGVI
+701 PDYVYTVVPRGVI

-891 GRPYKGASVRPPF
+891 GRPGKGASVRLPF
-904 GVKRNGWIHHPPVML
+904 SIERNGWVHHPPVML

>member
-35 PPVEPYLTIK
+35 LPVEPYLTVK
-45 ADLYPLNAQG
+45 SDLYPLNAQG

-105 SYRDR
+105 SYSDR

-119 SLEERIEVRQLKQN
+119 SLKERIEVRQLKQN

-180 GELKR
+180 EELKK

-191 IANNLQ
+191 ITNNLQ
-197 ESARTGLIFFR
+197 EFARTGLIFFR

-235 VSIYESSGGSSWTR
+235 VSIYESSGGDSWTR

-262 YGVETDAWGHVTA
+262 YGVETDASGHVTA

-309 EISRKV
+309 EIK
-315 GTEVCS
+315 
-321 DLDNLL
+321 DLDFFSNLTQ
-327 ELETINFGHNRL
+327 LETINLSRNHFSGELWPPNWNKLDRL
-339 RGDFMPI
+339 KML
-346 NWYKLERLQRI
+346 N
-357 DLSYNQLKC
+357 LSFNQIK
-366 FAFPLLWEN
+366 AVIFPVRWWSCMIED
-375 MFKNGRTVDLIL
+375 GRMVDLIL
-387 NGNYLFDDIPK
+387 NGNYLYGDIPK
-398 VIQDHPD
+398 SIQDHPD
-405 WNRLALQMIRQNS
+405 WNRLALQMIRQNPGG
-418 EATRLNYDKDIY
+418 ARLDYDKDIY

-559 PTTFNLEKFSPM
+559 PTTFNLEKSSSM

-590 GESTYESVDYR
+590 GESTYESTDYR

-669 SRKAHIGDDASQ
+669 SRRACVGDDPTQ
-681 VALGTVLDKT
+681 TALGTVWDKV
-691 NGISNRLNLI
+691 NGVTNRLIQL
-701 PDYVYTAVPRGVI
+701 PDYVYIPVSRGVI
-714 PYPSIIMNNN
+714 PYPSIIVNGKKTGF
-724 NAGLT
+724 ALVE
-729 YTKGTGII
+729 GTGII
-737 EPNYSFSGYPAG
+737 KPNYAFSCYLCG
-749 GRESLK
+749 GLDYLK
-755 GLILHESVGHGFGLL
+755 YLILHESVGHGFGLL
-770 ADEYIDYL
+770 GDEYVDYID
-778 LADWQEIS
+778 QELPES
-786 DSKKNRLKLN
+786 NKNRLKLDQA
-796 HEKGL
+796 KGL
-801 SLNVSLTD
+801 CLNLSLTND
-809 DPSKVYW
+809 SQSVYW

-828 SIYKGGYYYLNG
+828 GVYEGGYKYDKG
-840 VWRSENESVMTQSES
+840 VWRSELVSLMSTLLTD
-855 YLYFNAICRELLV
+855 LYFNAISRELLV

-877 GYSFEKFLQTDSDE
+877 GYSFDKFLQKDSDE
-891 GRPYKGASVRPPF
+891 GRPTGGSLSLSPFRSTSIDWVDRLSVGPDEP
-904 GVKRNGWIHHPPVML
+904 
-919 DGH
+919 

>member
-35 PPVEPYLTIK
+35 PPVEPCLTVK
-45 ADLYPLNAQG
+45 SDLYPLNARG

-91 GEDIRVNV
+91 EEDIRVNV

-105 SYRDR
+105 SYSDR

-180 GELKR
+180 EELKK

-197 ESARTGLIFFR
+197 ESPRTGLIFFR

-235 VSIYESSGGSSWTR
+235 VSIYESSGGDSWTR

-309 EISRKV
+309 EIK
-315 GTEVCS
+315 
-321 DLDNLL
+321 DLDFFSNLT
-327 ELETINFGHNRL
+327 ELETINLSRNHFSGELWPPNWSKLNRL
-339 RGDFMPI
+339 KMLNLSFNQIKAVIFPI
-346 NWYKLERLQRI
+346 RWWSCMIE
-357 DLSYNQLKC
+357 D
-366 FAFPLLWEN
+366 
-375 MFKNGRTVDLIL
+375 GRMVDLIL
-387 NGNYLFDDIPK
+387 NGNYLYGDIPK
-398 VIQDHPD
+398 SIQDHSD

-418 EATRLNYDKDIY
+418 GGARLDYDKDIY

-473 STIVRRFHTLFRGQG
+473 STIVRRFHTLFCGQG

-525 EGRRIILPDYPY
+525 DGRRIILPDYPY

-550 VDIFSSESF
+550 VDIFSNESF
-559 PTTFNLEKFSPM
+559 PTTFNLEKSSPM

-601 MDKQYETLQR
+601 MDKQYETLKR

-637 RDIMEYA
+637 RNVMEYA

-701 PDYVYTAVPRGVI
+701 PDYVYTVVPRGVI

-891 GRPYKGASVRPPF
+891 GRPGKGASVRLPF
-904 GVKRNGWIHHPPVML
+904 SIERNGWVHHPPVML

>member
-10 LFFSAFLLFGFL
+10 LFFSAFWLFGFL

-35 PPVEPYLTIK
+35 PPVEPCLKVK

-105 SYRDR
+105 SYSDR

-180 GELKR
+180 EELKK

-235 VSIYESSGGSSWTR
+235 VSIYESSGGDSWTR

-262 YGVETDAWGHVTA
+262 YGVETDASGHVTA

-309 EISRKV
+309 EISIDIK
-315 GTEVCS
+315 GYMYS
-321 DLDNLL
+321 NLDNLL
-327 ELETINFGHNRL
+327 ELESINFSHNRL
-339 RGDFMPI
+339 EGYLPD
-346 NWYKLERLQRI
+346 NWYKLEKLQYLNLSFNRI
-357 DLSYNQLKC
+357 KSWLSTIWD
-366 FAFPLLWEN
+366 P
-375 MFKNGRTVDLIL
+375 MFKNGRAVDLIL
-387 NGNYLFDDIPK
+387 NGNYLYGDIPK
-398 VIQDHPD
+398 SIQDHPD
-405 WNRLALQMIRQNS
+405 WNRLALQMIRQNPGG
-418 EATRLNYDKDIY
+418 ARLNYDKDIY

-525 EGRRIILPDYPY
+525 DGRRIILPDCPY

-550 VDIFSSESF
+550 VDMFNGQYS
-559 PTTFNLEKFSPM
+559 PPPPNLEESLSM
-571 DMLSL
+571 DIFSL

-585 FWNIF
+585 CWDIF
-590 GESTYESVDYR
+590 GESTYESVDYS
-601 MDKQYETLQR
+601 MDKQYKTLQR

-628 DIDIATGHY
+628 DIDIATGYYHNV
-637 RDIMEYA
+637 MEFV

-659 YFNVHMVYAV
+659 YFNVHIVYAV
-669 SRKAHIGDDASQ
+669 SRRACIGDDPSQ

-701 PDYVYTAVPRGVI
+701 PDYIYTAVPRGVI

-724 NAGLT
+724 NVGLT
-729 YTKGTGII
+729 FLKGSGII
-737 EPNYSFSGYPAG
+737 EPNYSFSGYSIG
-749 GRESLK
+749 GRGYLK
-755 GLILHESVGHGFGLL
+755 STVLHESVGHGFGLL
-770 ADEYIDYL
+770 ADEYINYL
-778 LADWQEIS
+778 SDDWQEIS
-786 DSKKNRLKLN
+786 DSKKNRLKLD

-809 DPSKVYW
+809 DPTSVYW
-816 SHLIGHPRYPYV
+816 SHLIGHSRYPYV
-828 SIYKGGYYYLNG
+828 GVYEGGYYYASG
-840 VWRSENESVMTQSES
+840 VWRSEYESVMRSS
-855 YLYFNAICRELLV
+855 RDYLYFNAISRELLV

-891 GRPYKGASVRPPF
+891 GRPGKGASVRHPF
-904 GVKRNGWIHHPPVML
+904 GVKRNGWVHHPPVML
-919 DGH
+919 DRH

>member
-1 MLRLTKIIL
+1 MEPCLT
-10 LFFSAFLLFGFL
+10 
-22 GGCSEDKKEEILP
+22 
-35 PPVEPYLTIK
+35 VK

-105 SYRDR
+105 SYSDR

-119 SLEERIEVRQLKQN
+119 SLEERIEVHQLKQN

-168 SDWIIETPESRS
+168 SDWIIETPDSRS
-180 GELKR
+180 EELKR

-235 VSIYESSGGSSWTR
+235 VSIYESSGGDSWTR

-309 EISRKV
+309 EISIDIK
-315 GTEVCS
+315 GS
-321 DLDNLL
+321 MYSNLDNLL
-327 ELETINFGHNRL
+327 ELESINFSHNRL
-339 RGDFMPI
+339 EGYLPD
-346 NWYKLERLQRI
+346 NWYKLEKLQYLNLSFNRI
-357 DLSYNQLKC
+357 KSWLSTIWD
-366 FAFPLLWEN
+366 P

-387 NGNYLFDDIPK
+387 NGNYLYGDIPK
-398 VIQDHPD
+398 SIQDHPD
-405 WNRLALQMIRQNS
+405 WNRLALQMIRQNPGG
-418 EATRLNYDKDIY
+418 ARLNYDKDIY

-473 STIVRRFHTLFRGQG
+473 STIVRRFHTLFRDQG

-550 VDIFSSESF
+550 VDMFNGQYS
-559 PTTFNLEKFSPM
+559 PPPPNLEESLSM
-571 DMLSL
+571 DIFSL

-585 FWNIF
+585 CWDIF

-628 DIDIATGHY
+628 DIDIATGYYHNV
-637 RDIMEYA
+637 MEFV

-669 SRKAHIGDDASQ
+669 SRRACIGDDPSQ

-701 PDYVYTAVPRGVI
+701 PDYIYTAVPRGVI

-724 NAGLT
+724 NVGLT
-729 YTKGTGII
+729 FLKGSGII
-737 EPNYSFSGYPAG
+737 EPNYSFSGYSIG
-749 GRESLK
+749 GRGYLK
-755 GLILHESVGHGFGLL
+755 STVLHESVGHGFGLL
-770 ADEYIDYL
+770 ADEYINYL
-778 LADWQEIS
+778 SDDWQEIS
-786 DSKKNRLKLN
+786 DSKKNRLKLD

-809 DPSKVYW
+809 DPTSVYW
-816 SHLIGHPRYPYV
+816 SHLIGHSRYPYV
-828 SIYKGGYYYLNG
+828 GVYEGGYYYASG
-840 VWRSENESVMTQSES
+840 VWRSEYESVMRSS
-855 YLYFNAICRELLV
+855 RDYLYFNAISRELLV

-877 GYSFEKFLQTDSDE
+877 GYSFEKFLQMDSDE
-891 GRPYKGASVRPPF
+891 GRPGKGTSVRHPF
-904 GVKRNGWIHHPPVML
+904 GVKRNSWVHHPPVML
-919 DGH
+919 GEQ

>member
-10 LFFSAFLLFGFL
+10 LFFAVFLLSSFL
-22 GGCSEDKKEEILP
+22 WSCSEDKKEEILP
-35 PPVEPYLTIK
+35 PPVEPYLTVK
-45 ADLYPLNAQG
+45 SDLYPLNAQG

-105 SYRDR
+105 SYSDR

-168 SDWIIETPESRS
+168 SDWIIETPDSRS
-180 GELKR
+180 EELKR

-235 VSIYESSGGSSWTR
+235 VSIYESSGGDSWTR

-309 EISRKV
+309 EISIDIK
-315 GTEVCS
+315 GS
-321 DLDNLL
+321 MYSNLDNLL
-327 ELETINFGHNRL
+327 ELESINFSHNRL
-339 RGDFMPI
+339 EGYLPD
-346 NWYKLERLQRI
+346 NWYKLEKLQYLNLSFNRI
-357 DLSYNQLKC
+357 KSWLSTIWD
-366 FAFPLLWEN
+366 P

-387 NGNYLFDDIPK
+387 NGNYLYGDIPK
-398 VIQDHPD
+398 SIQDHPD
-405 WNRLALQMIRQNS
+405 WNRLALQMIRQNPGG
-418 EATRLNYDKDIY
+418 ARLNYDKDIY

-473 STIVRRFHTLFRGQG
+473 STIVRRFHTLFRDQG

-559 PTTFNLEKFSPM
+559 PTTFNLEKSSPM
-571 DMLSL
+571 DMLSF
-576 AHTDYLNRF
+576 AHTDYLNLF

-590 GESTYESVDYR
+590 GESTYESTDYR
-601 MDKQYETLQR
+601 MDKQYETLKR

-669 SRKAHIGDDASQ
+669 SRKACVGDDPTQ
-681 VALGTVLDKT
+681 TALGTVWDKV
-691 NGISNRLNLI
+691 NGVTNRLIQL
-701 PDYVYTAVPRGVI
+701 PDYVYVPVSRGVI
-714 PYPSIIMNNN
+714 PYPSIIVNGKKTGFALM
-724 NAGLT
+724 
-729 YTKGTGII
+729 KGTGII
-737 EPNYSFSGYPAG
+737 EPNYAFSCYLCG
-749 GRESLK
+749 GLDYLK
-755 GLILHESVGHGFGLL
+755 YSILHESVGHGFGLL
-770 ADEYIDYL
+770 ADEYVDYID
-778 LADWQEIS
+778 QELPES
-786 DSKKNRLKLN
+786 NKNRLKLDQA
-796 HEKGL
+796 KGL
-801 SLNVSLTD
+801 YFNVSLTND
-809 DPSKVYW
+809 SRSVYW

-828 SIYKGGYYYLNG
+828 GVYEGGCKYNNG
-840 VWRSENESVMTQSES
+840 VWRSERVSLMSTLLTD
-855 YLYFNAICRELLV
+855 LYFNAISRELLV

-877 GYSFEKFLQTDSDE
+877 GYSFEKFLQMDSDE
-891 GRPYKGASVRPPF
+891 GRPYKGTSVRPPF
-904 GVKRNGWIHHPPVML
+904 GVKRNSWVHHPPVML
-919 DGH
+919 GEQ

>member
-35 PPVEPYLTIK
+35 PPVEPCLTVK
-45 ADLYPLNAQG
+45 SDLYPLNARG

-105 SYRDR
+105 SYSDR

-119 SLEERIEVRQLKQN
+119 SLEERIEVHQLKQN

-180 GELKR
+180 EELKK

-197 ESARTGLIFFR
+197 ESPRTGLIFFR

-235 VSIYESSGGSSWTR
+235 VSIYESSGGDSWTR

-309 EISRKV
+309 EIK
-315 GTEVCS
+315 
-321 DLDNLL
+321 DLDFFSNLT
-327 ELETINFGHNRL
+327 ELETINLSRNHFSGELWPPNWSKLNRL
-339 RGDFMPI
+339 KMLNLSFNQIKAVIFPI
-346 NWYKLERLQRI
+346 RWWSCMIE
-357 DLSYNQLKC
+357 D
-366 FAFPLLWEN
+366 
-375 MFKNGRTVDLIL
+375 GRMVDLIL
-387 NGNYLFDDIPK
+387 NGNYLYGDIPK
-398 VIQDHPD
+398 SIQDHSD

-418 EATRLNYDKDIY
+418 GGARLDYDKDIY

-473 STIVRRFHTLFRGQG
+473 STIVRRFHTLFCGQG

-525 EGRRIILPDYPY
+525 DGRRIILPDYPY

-550 VDIFSSESF
+550 VDIFSNESF
-559 PTTFNLEKFSPM
+559 PTTFNLEKSSPM

-601 MDKQYETLQR
+601 MDKQYETLKR

-637 RDIMEYA
+637 RNVMEYA

-701 PDYVYTAVPRGVI
+701 PDYVYTVVPRGVI

-891 GRPYKGASVRPPF
+891 GRPGKGASVRLPF
-904 GVKRNGWIHHPPVML
+904 SIERNGWVHHPPVML

>member
-10 LFFSAFLLFGFL
+10 LFFAVFLLSSFL
-22 GGCSEDKKEEILP
+22 WSCSEDKKEEILP
-35 PPVEPYLTIK
+35 PPVEPCLTIK

-75 EEKRDWY
+75 EEKQDWY

-105 SYRDR
+105 SYSDR

-168 SDWIIETPESRS
+168 SDWIIETPDSRS
-180 GELKR
+180 EELKR

-235 VSIYESSGGSSWTR
+235 VSIYESSGGDSWTR

-309 EISRKV
+309 EISIDIK
-315 GTEVCS
+315 GS
-321 DLDNLL
+321 MYSNLDNLL
-327 ELETINFGHNRL
+327 ELESINFSHNRL
-339 RGDFMPI
+339 EGYLPD
-346 NWYKLERLQRI
+346 NWYKLEKLQYLNLSFNRI
-357 DLSYNQLKC
+357 KSWLSTIWD
-366 FAFPLLWEN
+366 P

-387 NGNYLFDDIPK
+387 NGNYLYGDIPK
-398 VIQDHPD
+398 SIQDHPD
-405 WNRLALQMIRQNS
+405 WNRLALQMIRQNPGG
-418 EATRLNYDKDIY
+418 ARLNYDKDIY

-473 STIVRRFHTLFRGQG
+473 STIVRRFHTLFRDQG

-559 PTTFNLEKFSPM
+559 PTTFNLEKSSPM
-571 DMLSL
+571 DMLSF
-576 AHTDYLNRF
+576 AHTDYLNLF

-590 GESTYESVDYR
+590 GESTYESTDYR

-611 ASKGRGIDIV
+611 ASKGRGIDII

-637 RDIMEYA
+637 RNVMEYA

-669 SRKAHIGDDASQ
+669 SRRACIGDDPSQ

-701 PDYVYTAVPRGVI
+701 PDYIYTAVPRGVI

-724 NAGLT
+724 NVGLT
-729 YTKGTGII
+729 FLKGSGII
-737 EPNYSFSGYPAG
+737 EPNYSFSGYSIG
-749 GRESLK
+749 GRGYLK
-755 GLILHESVGHGFGLL
+755 STVLHESVGHGFGLL
-770 ADEYIDYL
+770 ADEYINYL
-778 LADWQEIS
+778 SDDWQEIS
-786 DSKKNRLKLN
+786 DSKKNRLKLD

-809 DPSKVYW
+809 DPTSVYW
-816 SHLIGHPRYPYV
+816 SHLIGHSRYPSVGVYE
-828 SIYKGGYYYLNG
+828 GGYYYASG
-840 VWRSENESVMTQSES
+840 VWRSEYESVMRSS
-855 YLYFNAICRELLV
+855 RDYLYFNAISRELLV

-877 GYSFEKFLQTDSDE
+877 GYSFEKFLQMDSDE
-891 GRPYKGASVRPPF
+891 GRPGKGASVRLPF
-904 GVKRNGWIHHPPVML
+904 SIERNGWVHHPPVML
-919 DGH
+919 GEQ

>member
-35 PPVEPYLTIK
+35 PPVEPCLTIK

-105 SYRDR
+105 SYSDR

-180 GELKR
+180 EELKR

-235 VSIYESSGGSSWTR
+235 VSIYESSGGDSWTR

-309 EISRKV
+309 EISIDIK
-315 GTEVCS
+315 GYMYS
-321 DLDNLL
+321 NLDNLL
-327 ELETINFGHNRL
+327 ELESINFSHNRL
-339 RGDFMPI
+339 EGYLPD
-346 NWYKLERLQRI
+346 NWYKLEKLQYLNLSFNRI
-357 DLSYNQLKC
+357 KSWLSTIWD
-366 FAFPLLWEN
+366 P

-387 NGNYLFDDIPK
+387 NGNYLYGDIPK
-398 VIQDHPD
+398 SIQDHPD
-405 WNRLALQMIRQNS
+405 WNRLALQMIRQNPGG
-418 EATRLNYDKDIY
+418 ARLNYDKDIY

-525 EGRRIILPDYPY
+525 DGRRIILPDYPY

-550 VDIFSSESF
+550 VDMFNGQYS
-559 PTTFNLEKFSPM
+559 PPPPNLEESLSM
-571 DMLSL
+571 DIFSL

-585 FWNIF
+585 CWDIF

-628 DIDIATGHY
+628 DIDIATGYYHNV
-637 RDIMEYA
+637 MEFV

-669 SRKAHIGDDASQ
+669 SRRACIGDDPSQ

-701 PDYVYTAVPRGVI
+701 PDYIYTAVPRGVI

-724 NAGLT
+724 NVGLT
-729 YTKGTGII
+729 FLKGSGII
-737 EPNYSFSGYPAG
+737 EPNYSFSGYSIG
-749 GRESLK
+749 GRGYLK
-755 GLILHESVGHGFGLL
+755 STVLHESVGHGFGLL
-770 ADEYIDYL
+770 ADEYVDYL
-778 LADWQEIS
+778 SDDWQEIS
-786 DSKKNRLKLN
+786 DSKKNRLKLD

-809 DPSKVYW
+809 DPTSVYW
-816 SHLIGHPRYPYV
+816 SHLIGHSRYPYV
-828 SIYKGGYYYLNG
+828 GVYEGGYYYASG
-840 VWRSENESVMTQSES
+840 VWRSEYESVMRSS
-855 YLYFNAICRELLV
+855 RDYLYFNAISRELLV

-891 GRPYKGASVRPPF
+891 GRPYKGTSVQHPF
-904 GVKRNGWIHHPPVML
+904 GVKRDGWVHHPPVML
-919 DGH
+919 D

>member
-1 MLRLTKIIL
+1 MSRITENIL
-10 LFFSAFLLFGFL
+10 SILSTFLFVCFLWS
-22 GGCSEDKKEEILP
+22 CSEDKKEEILP
-35 PPVEPYLTIK
+35 PTVEPCLTVK

-91 GEDIRVNV
+91 EEDIRVNV

-105 SYRDR
+105 SYSDR

-168 SDWIIETPESRS
+168 SDWIIETPDSRS
-180 GELKR
+180 EELKR

-235 VSIYESSGGSSWTR
+235 VSIYESSGGDSWTR

-309 EISRKV
+309 EISIDIK
-315 GTEVCS
+315 GS
-321 DLDNLL
+321 MYSNLDNLL
-327 ELETINFGHNRL
+327 ELESINFSHNRL
-339 RGDFMPI
+339 EGYLPD
-346 NWYKLERLQRI
+346 NWYKLEKLQYLNLSFNRI
-357 DLSYNQLKC
+357 KSWLSTIWD
-366 FAFPLLWEN
+366 P

-387 NGNYLFDDIPK
+387 NGNYLYGDIPK
-398 VIQDHPD
+398 SIQDHPD
-405 WNRLALQMIRQNS
+405 WNRLALQMIRQNPGG
-418 EATRLNYDKDIY
+418 ARLNYDKDIY

-473 STIVRRFHTLFRGQG
+473 STIVRRFHTLFRDQG

-550 VDIFSSESF
+550 VDMFNGQYS
-559 PTTFNLEKFSPM
+559 PPPPNLEESLSM
-571 DMLSL
+571 DIFSL

-585 FWNIF
+585 CWDIF

-628 DIDIATGHY
+628 DIDIATGYYHNV
-637 RDIMEYA
+637 MEFV

-669 SRKAHIGDDASQ
+669 SRRACIGDDPSQ

-701 PDYVYTAVPRGVI
+701 PDYIYTAVPRGVI

-724 NAGLT
+724 NVGLT
-729 YTKGTGII
+729 FLKGSGII
-737 EPNYSFSGYPAG
+737 EPNYSFSGYSIG
-749 GRESLK
+749 GRGYLK
-755 GLILHESVGHGFGLL
+755 STVLHESVGHGFGLL
-770 ADEYIDYL
+770 ADEYINYL
-778 LADWQEIS
+778 SDDWQEIS
-786 DSKKNRLKLN
+786 DSKKNRLKLD

-809 DPSKVYW
+809 DPTSVYW
-816 SHLIGHPRYPYV
+816 SHLIGHSRYPYV
-828 SIYKGGYYYLNG
+828 GVYEGGYYYASG
-840 VWRSENESVMTQSES
+840 VWRSEYESVMRSS
-855 YLYFNAICRELLV
+855 RDYLYFNAISRELLV

-877 GYSFEKFLQTDSDE
+877 GYSFEKFLQMDSDE
-891 GRPYKGASVRPPF
+891 GRPGKGTSVRHPF
-904 GVKRNGWIHHPPVML
+904 GVKRNSWVHHPPVML
-919 DGH
+919 GEQ

>member
-35 PPVEPYLTIK
+35 PPVEPCLTVK
-45 ADLYPLNAQG
+45 ADLYPLNARG

-105 SYRDR
+105 SYSDR

-133 VILLGGNR
+133 VILLGGNH

-180 GELKR
+180 EELKR

-235 VSIYESSGGSSWTR
+235 VSIYESSGGDSWTR
-249 NDNWCSDK
+249 SDNWCSDR

-262 YGVETDAWGHVTA
+262 YGVETDASGHVTA

-303 WNDLGG
+303 WNNLGG
-309 EISRKV
+309 EIK
-315 GTEVCS
+315 
-321 DLDNLL
+321 DLDFFSNLT
-327 ELETINFGHNRL
+327 ELETINLSRNHFSGELWPPNWNKLDRL
-339 RGDFMPI
+339 KML
-346 NWYKLERLQRI
+346 N
-357 DLSYNQLKC
+357 LSFNQIK
-366 FAFPLLWEN
+366 AVIFPVRWWSCMIED
-375 MFKNGRTVDLIL
+375 GRMVDLIL
-387 NGNYLFDDIPK
+387 NGNYLYGDIPK
-398 VIQDHPD
+398 SIQDHPD
-405 WNRLALQMIRQNS
+405 WNRLALQMIRQNPGG
-418 EATRLNYDKDIY
+418 ARLDYDKDIY

-473 STIVRRFHTLFRGQG
+473 STIVRRFYTLFRGQG

-525 EGRRIILPDYPY
+525 DGRRIILPDYPY

-559 PTTFNLEKFSPM
+559 PTTFNLEKSSPM
-571 DMLSL
+571 DMLSF
-576 AHTDYLNRF
+576 AHMDYLNLF
-585 FWNIF
+585 FWNLF
-590 GESTYESVDYR
+590 GESTYESTDYH
-601 MDKQYETLQR
+601 MDKQYETLQQ

-669 SRKAHIGDDASQ
+669 SRKACVGDDPTQ
-681 VALGTVLDKT
+681 TALGTVWDKV
-691 NGISNRLNLI
+691 NGVTNRLIQL
-701 PDYVYTAVPRGVI
+701 PDYVYVPVSRGVI
-714 PYPSIIMNNN
+714 PYPSIIVNGKKTGFALM
-724 NAGLT
+724 
-729 YTKGTGII
+729 KGTGII
-737 EPNYSFSGYPAG
+737 EPNYAFSCYLCG
-749 GRESLK
+749 GLDYLK
-755 GLILHESVGHGFGLL
+755 YSILHESVGHGFGLL
-770 ADEYIDYL
+770 ADEYVDYIG
-778 LADWQEIS
+778 QELPES
-786 DSKKNRLKLN
+786 NKNRLKLDQA
-796 HEKGL
+796 KGL
-801 SLNVSLTD
+801 YFNVSLTND
-809 DPSKVYW
+809 SRSVYW

-828 SIYKGGYYYLNG
+828 GVYEGGCKYNNG
-840 VWRSENESVMTQSES
+840 VWRSEWVSLMSTLLAD
-855 YLYFNAICRELLV
+855 LYFNAISRELLV

-877 GYSFEKFLQTDSDE
+877 GYSFDKFLQKDSDE
-891 GRPYKGASVRPPF
+891 GRPYKGTSVQHPF
-904 GVKRNGWIHHPPVML
+904 GVKRDGWVHHPPVML
-919 DGH
+919 DEQ

>member
-1 MLRLTKIIL
+1 MSRITENIL
-10 LFFSAFLLFGFL
+10 SILSTFLFVCFLWS
-22 GGCSEDKKEEILP
+22 CSEDKKEEILP
-35 PPVEPYLTIK
+35 PTVEPCLTVK

-105 SYRDR
+105 SYSDR

-168 SDWIIETPESRS
+168 SDWIIETPDSRS
-180 GELKR
+180 EELKR

-235 VSIYESSGGSSWTR
+235 VSIYESSGGDSWTR

-309 EISRKV
+309 EISIDIK
-315 GTEVCS
+315 GS
-321 DLDNLL
+321 MYSNLDNLL
-327 ELETINFGHNRL
+327 ELESINFSHNRL
-339 RGDFMPI
+339 EGYLPD
-346 NWYKLERLQRI
+346 NWYKLEKLQYLNLSFNRI
-357 DLSYNQLKC
+357 KSWLSTIWD
-366 FAFPLLWEN
+366 P

-387 NGNYLFDDIPK
+387 NGNYLYGDIPK
-398 VIQDHPD
+398 SIQDHPD
-405 WNRLALQMIRQNS
+405 WNRLALQMIRQNPGG
-418 EATRLNYDKDIY
+418 ARLNYDKDIY

-473 STIVRRFHTLFRGQG
+473 STIVRRFHTLFRDQG

-559 PTTFNLEKFSPM
+559 PTTFNLEKSSPM
-571 DMLSL
+571 DMLSF
-576 AHTDYLNRF
+576 AHTDYLNLF

-590 GESTYESVDYR
+590 GESTYESTDYR

-611 ASKGRGIDIV
+611 ASKGRGIDII

-637 RDIMEYA
+637 RNVMEYA

-701 PDYVYTAVPRGVI
+701 PDYVYTVVPRGVI

-891 GRPYKGASVRPPF
+891 GRPGKGASVRLPF
-904 GVKRNGWIHHPPVML
+904 SIERNGWVHHPPVML

>member
-10 LFFSAFLLFGFL
+10 LFFAVFLLSSFL
-22 GGCSEDKKEEILP
+22 WSCSEDKKEEILP
-35 PPVEPYLTIK
+35 PTVEPCLTVK

-75 EEKRDWY
+75 EEKQDWY

-105 SYRDR
+105 SYSDR

-168 SDWIIETPESRS
+168 SDWIIETPDSRS
-180 GELKR
+180 EELKR

-235 VSIYESSGGSSWTR
+235 VSIYESSGGDSWTR

-309 EISRKV
+309 EISIDIK
-315 GTEVCS
+315 GS
-321 DLDNLL
+321 MYSNLDNLL
-327 ELETINFGHNRL
+327 ELESINFSHNRL
-339 RGDFMPI
+339 EGYLPD
-346 NWYKLERLQRI
+346 NWYKLEKLQYLNLSFNRI
-357 DLSYNQLKC
+357 KSWLSTIWD
-366 FAFPLLWEN
+366 P

-387 NGNYLFDDIPK
+387 NGNYLYGDIPK
-398 VIQDHPD
+398 SIQDHPD
-405 WNRLALQMIRQNS
+405 WNRLALQMIRQNPGG
-418 EATRLNYDKDIY
+418 ARLDYDKDIY

-473 STIVRRFHTLFRGQG
+473 STIVRRFHTLFRDQG

-550 VDIFSSESF
+550 VDMFNGQYS
-559 PTTFNLEKFSPM
+559 PPPPNLEESLSM
-571 DMLSL
+571 DIFSL

-585 FWNIF
+585 CWDIF

-628 DIDIATGHY
+628 DIDIATGYYHNV
-637 RDIMEYA
+637 MEFV

-701 PDYVYTAVPRGVI
+701 PDYIYTAVPRGVI

-724 NAGLT
+724 NVGLT
-729 YTKGTGII
+729 FLKGSGII
-737 EPNYSFSGYPAG
+737 EPNYSFSGYSIG
-749 GRESLK
+749 GRGYLK
-755 GLILHESVGHGFGLL
+755 STVLHESVGHGFGLL
-770 ADEYIDYL
+770 ADEYINYL
-778 LADWQEIS
+778 SDDWQEIS
-786 DSKKNRLKLN
+786 DSKKNRLKLD

-809 DPSKVYW
+809 DPTSVYW
-816 SHLIGHPRYPYV
+816 SHLIGHSRYPYV
-828 SIYKGGYYYLNG
+828 GVYEGGYYYASG
-840 VWRSENESVMTQSES
+840 VWRSEYESVMRSS
-855 YLYFNAICRELLV
+855 RDYLYFNAISRELLV

-877 GYSFEKFLQTDSDE
+877 GYSFEKFLQMDSDE
-891 GRPYKGASVRPPF
+891 GRPGKGTSVRHPF
-904 GVKRNGWIHHPPVML
+904 GVKRNSWVHHPPVML

>member
-1 MLRLTKIIL
+1 MSRITENIL
-10 LFFSAFLLFGFL
+10 SILSTFLFVCFLWS
-22 GGCSEDKKEEILP
+22 CSEDKKEEILP
-35 PPVEPYLTIK
+35 PTVEPCLTVK

-91 GEDIRVNV
+91 EEDIRVNV

-105 SYRDR
+105 SYSDR

-180 GELKR
+180 EELKK

-197 ESARTGLIFFR
+197 ESPRTGLIFFR

-235 VSIYESSGGSSWTR
+235 VSIYESSGGDSWTR

-309 EISRKV
+309 EIK
-315 GTEVCS
+315 
-321 DLDNLL
+321 DLDFFSNLT
-327 ELETINFGHNRL
+327 ELETINLSRNHFSGELWPPNWSKLNRL
-339 RGDFMPI
+339 KMLNLSFNQIKAVIFPI
-346 NWYKLERLQRI
+346 RWWSCMIE
-357 DLSYNQLKC
+357 D
-366 FAFPLLWEN
+366 
-375 MFKNGRTVDLIL
+375 GRMVDLIL
-387 NGNYLFDDIPK
+387 NGNYLYGDIPK
-398 VIQDHPD
+398 SIQDHSD

-418 EATRLNYDKDIY
+418 GGARLDYDKDIY

-473 STIVRRFHTLFRGQG
+473 STIVRRFHTLFCGQG

-525 EGRRIILPDYPY
+525 DGRRIILPDYPY

-550 VDIFSSESF
+550 VDIFSNESF
-559 PTTFNLEKFSPM
+559 PTTFNLEKSSPM

-601 MDKQYETLQR
+601 MDKQYETLKR

-637 RDIMEYA
+637 RNVMEYA

-701 PDYVYTAVPRGVI
+701 PDYVYTVVPRGVI

-891 GRPYKGASVRPPF
+891 GRPGKGASVRLPF
-904 GVKRNGWIHHPPVML
+904 SIERNGWVHHPPVML

>member
-10 LFFSAFLLFGFL
+10 LFFAVFLLSSFL
-22 GGCSEDKKEEILP
+22 WSCSEDKKEEILP
-35 PPVEPYLTIK
+35 PPVEPCLTVK

-105 SYRDR
+105 SYSDR

-133 VILLGGNR
+133 VILLGGNH

-168 SDWIIETPESRS
+168 SDWIIETPGSRS
-180 GELKR
+180 EELKR

-249 NDNWCSDK
+249 SDNWCSDK

-309 EISRKV
+309 EIK
-315 GTEVCS
+315 
-321 DLDNLL
+321 DLDFFSNLT
-327 ELETINFGHNRL
+327 ELETINLSRNHFSGELWPPNWSKLNRL
-339 RGDFMPI
+339 KMLNLSFNQIKAVIFPI
-346 NWYKLERLQRI
+346 RWWSCMIE
-357 DLSYNQLKC
+357 D
-366 FAFPLLWEN
+366 
-375 MFKNGRTVDLIL
+375 GRMVDLIL
-387 NGNYLFDDIPK
+387 NGNYLYGDIPK
-398 VIQDHPD
+398 SIQDHSD
-405 WNRLALQMIRQNS
+405 WNRLALQMIRQNPGG
-418 EATRLNYDKDIY
+418 AHLNYDKDIY

-525 EGRRIILPDYPY
+525 DGRRIILPDYPY

-559 PTTFNLEKFSPM
+559 PTTFNLEKSSPM
-571 DMLSL
+571 DMLSF
-576 AHTDYLNRF
+576 AHTDYLNLF

-590 GESTYESVDYR
+590 GESTYESTDYH
-601 MDKQYETLQR
+601 MDKQYETLQQ

-669 SRKAHIGDDASQ
+669 SRRTCVGDDPTQ
-681 VALGTVLDKT
+681 TALGTVWDKV
-691 NGISNRLNLI
+691 NGVTNRLIQL
-701 PDYVYTAVPRGVI
+701 PDYVYIPVSRGVI
-714 PYPSIIMNNN
+714 PYPSIIVNGKKTGF
-724 NAGLT
+724 ALVE
-729 YTKGTGII
+729 GTGII
-737 EPNYSFSGYPAG
+737 KPNYAFSCYLCG
-749 GRESLK
+749 GLDYLK
-755 GLILHESVGHGFGLL
+755 YLILHESVGHGFGLL
-770 ADEYIDYL
+770 GDEYVDYID
-778 LADWQEIS
+778 QELPES
-786 DSKKNRLKLN
+786 NKNRLKLDQA
-796 HEKGL
+796 KGL
-801 SLNVSLTD
+801 CLNLSLTND
-809 DPSKVYW
+809 SQSVYW

-828 SIYKGGYYYLNG
+828 GVYEGGYKYDKG
-840 VWRSENESVMTQSES
+840 VWRSELVSLMSTLLTD
-855 YLYFNAICRELLV
+855 LYFNAISRELLV

-877 GYSFEKFLQTDSDE
+877 GYSFDKFLQKDSDE
-891 GRPYKGASVRPPF
+891 GRPTGGSLSLSPFRSKSIDWVDRLSVGPDEP
-904 GVKRNGWIHHPPVML
+904 
-919 DGH
+919 

>member
-1 MLRLTKIIL
+1 MEPCLTVK
-10 LFFSAFLLFGFL
+10 S
-22 GGCSEDKKEEILP
+22 
-35 PPVEPYLTIK
+35 
-45 ADLYPLNAQG
+45 DLYPLNARG

-91 GEDIRVNV
+91 EEDIRVNV

-105 SYRDR
+105 SYSDR

-180 GELKR
+180 EELKK

-197 ESARTGLIFFR
+197 ESPRTGLIFFR

-235 VSIYESSGGSSWTR
+235 VSIYESSGGDSWTR

-309 EISRKV
+309 EIK
-315 GTEVCS
+315 
-321 DLDNLL
+321 DLDFFSNLT
-327 ELETINFGHNRL
+327 ELETINLSRNHFSGELWPPNWSKLNRL
-339 RGDFMPI
+339 KMLNLSFNQIKAVIFPI
-346 NWYKLERLQRI
+346 RWWSCMIE
-357 DLSYNQLKC
+357 D
-366 FAFPLLWEN
+366 
-375 MFKNGRTVDLIL
+375 GRMVDLIL
-387 NGNYLFDDIPK
+387 NGNYLYGDIPK
-398 VIQDHPD
+398 SIQDHSD

-418 EATRLNYDKDIY
+418 GGARLDYDKDIY

-473 STIVRRFHTLFRGQG
+473 STIVRRFHTLFCGQG

-525 EGRRIILPDYPY
+525 DGRRIILPDYPY

-550 VDIFSSESF
+550 VDIFSNESF
-559 PTTFNLEKFSPM
+559 PTTFNLEKSSPM

-601 MDKQYETLQR
+601 MDKQYETLKR

-637 RDIMEYA
+637 RNVMEYA

-701 PDYVYTAVPRGVI
+701 PDYVYTVVPRGVI

-891 GRPYKGASVRPPF
+891 GRPGKGASVRLPF
-904 GVKRNGWIHHPPVML
+904 SIERNGWVHHPPVML